1 MIFNGF
7 SLVRA
12 AACTSKLP
20 GEVSQCN
27 QREVEDHPQE
37 QLSSY
42 DKSTGLSSLEHKPLL
57 ELRNSY
63 KLVPPI
69 KYSWLFLTP
78 LTMIIFPII
87 SHKPDLT
94 KL

>member
-1 MIFNGF
+1 MCMIFNGF

-63 KLVPPI
+63 KLVPP
-69 KYSWLFLTP
+69 P
-78 LTMIIFPII
+78 LSIVFFFYPINYGYI